1 MKMPKSIRQAAS
13 ALAMTGALVS
23 GAGCEAVG
31 GSTAVDRETES
42 VAAKIMRVGDF
53 CMGSA
58 SDVDEITC
66 KIKVDGQVTGEWT
79 TDCWDVKKNGTV
91 PVGLDLLEAL
101 EGSDTLSDPLVSY
114 PANPNPNADCKIKGT
129 Y

>member
-1 MKMPKSIRQAAS
+1 MPKRVRQVAS
-13 ALAMTGALVS
+13 ALAMAGALAS

-31 GSTAVDRETES
+31 GSTAVDREAES
-42 VAAKIMRVGDF
+42 VAAKIKRVGDF
-53 CMGSA
+53 CIGSP

-66 KIKVDGQVTGEWT
+66 KIKFNGQETGQWT
-79 TDCWDVKKNGTV
+79 TDCWDVKKSGTV
-91 PVGLDLLEAL
+91 PVGLDLLKAL